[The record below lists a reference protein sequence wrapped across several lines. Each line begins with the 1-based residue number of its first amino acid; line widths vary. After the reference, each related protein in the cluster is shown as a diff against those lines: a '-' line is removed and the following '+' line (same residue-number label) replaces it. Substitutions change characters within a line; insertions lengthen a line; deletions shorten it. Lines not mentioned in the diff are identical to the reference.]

1 VASVNVRIQLAEKK
15 NMMIKFF
22 GFLVFLLALIF
33 SETVFGSEAQIKS
46 FCKKNYGKKLT
57 TYNQCVLSQKSAEKF
72 IKNRKTDKGI
82 KHYCEKWNPINW
94 VKRKYCITS
103 QEKAKLEIESIKT
116 DPIIKYTCEVVNNE
130 DLVLQR
136 NCILEEIEG
145 KD

>member
-1 VASVNVRIQLAEKK
+1 VSSVMVRIKLIAKK
-15 NMMIKFF
+15 NTIIKFF
-22 GFLVFLLALIF
+22 GLFAFLLTLFF
-33 SETVFGSEAQIKS
+33 SETVFGSEVQIKE

-57 TYNQCVLSQKSAEKF
+57 TYNQCVLSQMSAEKF
-72 IKNRKTDKGI
+72 IENRKTDKGI
-82 KHYCEKWNPINW
+82 KHNCKKWNPINW

-116 DPIIKYTCEVVNNE
+116 DPIIKYTCEVVDKD

-145 KD
+145 ED